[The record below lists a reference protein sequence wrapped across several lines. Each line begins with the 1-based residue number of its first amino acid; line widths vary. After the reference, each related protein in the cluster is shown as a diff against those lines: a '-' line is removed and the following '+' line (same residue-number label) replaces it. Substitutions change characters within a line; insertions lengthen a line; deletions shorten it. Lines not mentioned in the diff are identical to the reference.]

1 MLYVVYGLETFL
13 IDEKIKEITK
23 DNSVINYDLDF
34 DDLKD
39 ILFDASMMSLLS
51 DKKYIVINNPYFLAQ
66 AGENTPTIETDS
78 LEEYLTNPNPNTIII
93 FKFIREKLAENKKIT
108 KLIRNKA
115 ECLNLNKI
123 DTYSFVKNEFN
134 DYKISDKDIKLLI
147 SRVGENISVLKNEID
162 KLKLYKF
169 DEKEI
174 KSEDILS
181 VHENI
186 EVDFFKFIDHIINK
200 DKVIALKE
208 YFTLLENKE
217 EPLKIL
223 IVLANKIR
231 LMYQIKKLSEKGYSS
246 NEIAKMLDTHPY
258 AVQMAGASAK
268 RYSSDKLLKILDSIC
283 ELDEKIK
290 TGKVVAS
297 NALELFIIYL

>member
-1 MLYVVYGLETFL
+1 MIYVIYGLESFL
-13 IDEKIKEITK
+13 IDKKVKEITT
-23 DNSVINYDLDF
+23 NNPIINYDLDF
-34 DDLKD
+34 DDIND
-39 ILFDASMMSLLS
+39 ILFDASMMSLLG
-51 DKKYIVINNPYFLAQ
+51 DKKYIVINNPYFLVQ
-66 AGENTPTIETDS
+66 ASSDTIQIETEK
-78 LEEYLTNPNPNTIII
+78 LEEYLNNPNPNTIII
-93 FKFIREKLAENKKIT
+93 FRLLREKLAENKKIT

-115 ECLNLNKI
+115 ECINLNKV
-123 DTYSFVKNEFN
+123 DAYNFVKNEFD

-162 KLKLYKF
+162 KLKIYKA
-169 DEKEI
+169 DEKTI
-174 KSEDILS
+174 NSDDILE

-200 DKVIALKE
+200 EKVVALKE

-246 NEIAKMLDTHPY
+246 NEIGKMLDVHPY

-268 RYSSDKLLKILDSIC
+268 RYSSQKLLNTLDLIC
-283 ELDEKIK
+283 DLDEKIK

-297 NALELFIIYL
+297 NALELFIINL